1 MIADILIISS
11 SYNLICS
18 SIMFEANNFMDLCT
32 GFFSLKGTVNLNP
45 YKLCLQ
51 LPLFLLL
58 YISFHCQQSVSSVVL
73 PPRHL
78 TLLCFSWVLHSPSPP
93 IATSHSVSSHW
104 NGEKG
109 GFLCLDF
116 FKCKIGQYKYFFF
129 FLSYLPS
136 QFRSKA
142 GWICMCSPVYF
153 RCFPWFRCDRHLIP
167 WVSATSTSSTVTEEV
182 SRHLVFVLLPSP
194 SSWWWEPH
202 GVRYIKMYTP
212 VHTK

>member
-45 YKLCLQ
+45 YELCLQ

-129 FLSYLPS
+129 FYHIYHHSLEVKLAGYVCAVLSIS
-136 QFRSKA
+136 
-142 GWICMCSPVYF
+142 GV
-153 RCFPWFRCDRHLIP
+153 FPGFDVIDTWSLEFQQPARAAQWQRKFPGTWGLFSCHPHHHDGENHM
-167 WVSATSTSSTVTEEV
+167 VSD
-182 SRHLVFVLLPSP
+182 
-194 SSWWWEPH
+194 
-202 GVRYIKMYTP
+202 I
-212 VHTK
+212 